1 MLNWYI
7 SVGDTAVSGDGKA
20 APPSASTSSK
30 GEERGRSQMGSLEL
44 PAWPGLVLGEALP
57 LQKCGMQCK
66 EEGSNSDLGF
76 IP

>member
-1 MLNWYI
+1 
-7 SVGDTAVSGDGKA
+7 
-20 APPSASTSSK
+20 
-30 GEERGRSQMGSLEL
+30 MGSLEL

>member
-1 MLNWYI
+1 
-7 SVGDTAVSGDGKA
+7 
-20 APPSASTSSK
+20 
-30 GEERGRSQMGSLEL
+30 MGSLEL

-57 LQKCGMQCK
+57 LPKCRTQCK

>member
-1 MLNWYI
+1 MGRQPLPQL
-7 SVGDTAVSGDGKA
+7 
-20 APPSASTSSK
+20 PPAL
-30 GEERGRSQMGSLEL
+30 GERRGRSQMGSLEL